1 MDSNFP
7 GASEDQGTPYLSDS
21 LGFATMEDNDFSETA
36 KFISQILMEENVDQK
51 PFYDSLTLQVTEK
64 SFYDALAGNL
74 PLSPDQHPVLL
85 SPEAETT
92 TTTTTS
98 SSSSSSNNNFSDE
111 YSRELKLRSP
121 DSISVS
127 AFQFKSQPPP
137 SVTVSDA
144 VSDLDSSIAKLL
156 AHNIFN
162 HVDSVSQFRRGFE
175 EASKFL
181 PPGPNLVTALHSKRE
196 EPINSFGD
204 NSYGLLKGRKNHQRQ
219 EIETREEGE
228 GERSNKQSALSLV
241 DESDL
246 SDAFDRLLLHE
257 GNLCDE
263 HIRLTS
269 GSVNVEERDGGKGR
283 SKKQGRRKKET
294 VDLRNLLLMC
304 SQSVYANDNR
314 TANELLKQ
322 IRQHSSPVG
331 DASQRLAHYF
341 TNGLEARLVGDGTSA
356 QGMYTF
362 LSSKNITVAEFLKAY
377 QVFTSSS
384 PFKKFIHFFANKM
397 IMKAAAKAETV
408 HIIDFGILY
417 GFQWPILIKF
427 FSNRE
432 GGPPKLR
439 ITGIEFPQPGFR
451 PAERIEETGHRLA
464 NYCKRYNV
472 PFEYNAIA
480 SKNWENIQVEALKIQ
495 SNELVAVN
503 CHLRFENLLDESIE
517 VNSPRNGVLHLIRKI
532 NPDIFTQSITN
543 GSYNAPFFATRFRE
557 ALFHYSAIYDLI
569 DTVIPREN
577 EWRLMLERELL
588 GREIMN
594 VIACEGSE
602 RIERP
607 ETYKQW
613 YVRNTRAGFKQLP
626 LNEELMAKF
635 RTKLKEWYHRDF
647 VFDED
652 NKWMLQVLI
661 FPVRASSYTPTGAL
675 ADYLS
680 LEIFQL
686 VAMVKLILLVTLF
699 QINPDIFTQSI
710 TSGSYNAPFLST
722 RFREALF
729 HYSGISDKIDT
740 VIPRK
745 NDRRLMVE
753 RELLGREIM
762 NFIACEGS
770 ERIERPETYKQWQVR
785 NMKAGFKQLPLDEEL
800 MAKFRSKLKEYHR
813 DFVLD
818 ENNNWMLQA
827 CCNGEAYFAGY
838 NVSSSDILGL
848 WLPTF
853 LTFRV
858 KTYFSVVG
866 FGEDD
871 GIAYL
876 SDSLGFATMEDN
888 DFSETAKFISQILME
903 ENVELEQSPFYDSL
917 TLQVTEKSFY
927 DALAGNLLL
936 SPQASNTNFS
946 VENSRELNLPS
957 PDSLSV
963 SALQFNPHALSQPPP
978 LVNVSEGVSD
988 LDSSIARLLAHNI
1001 FNDVDSVSH
1010 FRRGFEEAS
1019 RFLPPGP
1026 NLVTALH
1033 SNAQEPINSFRE
1045 NSYGLLKGRKNLE
1058 RQEINTREEER
1069 GGRSN
1074 KQSAFSFVDESDLSD
1089 AIDRV
1094 FLSVENVC
1102 SEHSSLQSGPLRAE
1116 EQDRGKG
1123 LSKKQERRKQET
1135 VDLRNLLLMCSQSVY
1150 ANDNRTANEL
1160 LKQIRQHSSPVG
1172 DASQRLAHY
1181 FANGLEARLVGD
1193 GTSSQGMYT
1202 FLSSKNITAAEFLKT
1217 HQDFMSASPFKKFTY
1232 FFANKMIMKAAAKVE
1247 TVHIIDFGILYGFQ
1261 WPILIKFLSNRE
1273 GGPPKLRITGI
1284 EFPQPGFRPTEKID
1298 ETGRRLAN
1306 YCKRYSVPFEYNA
1319 IASKNWETIR
1329 IEALKIE
1336 SNELV
1341 AVNCHQRFENLLDD
1355 SIEVNSPRNAVL
1367 HLIRKINP
1375 NIFTQSITNGSYNA
1389 PFFAPRFREALFHYS
1404 AIYDLI
1410 DTIIHRENERRLMIE
1425 RELLGREIMNVIAC
1439 EGSERIERPETYK
1452 QWQVR
1457 NMKAGFKQLPLD
1469 EELMA
1474 KFRTE
1479 LRKWYHRDFVS
1490 DEDSNWMLLGWKG
1503 RILFASTC
1511 WVPA

>member
-85 SPEAETT
+85 SPEAETTTT

-204 NSYGLLKGRKNHQRQ
+204 NSYGLLRGRKNHQRQ

-246 SDAFDRLLLHE
+246 SDAFDRLLLPE

-607 ETYKQW
+607 ATYKQW

-652 NKWMLQVLI
+652 NKWMLQ
-661 FPVRASSYTPTGAL
+661 
-675 ADYLS
+675 
-680 LEIFQL
+680 
-686 VAMVKLILLVTLF
+686 
-699 QINPDIFTQSI
+699 
-710 TSGSYNAPFLST
+710 
-722 RFREALF
+722 
-729 HYSGISDKIDT
+729 
-740 VIPRK
+740 
-745 NDRRLMVE
+745 
-753 RELLGREIM
+753 
-762 NFIACEGS
+762 
-770 ERIERPETYKQWQVR
+770 
-785 NMKAGFKQLPLDEEL
+785 
-800 MAKFRSKLKEYHR
+800 
-813 DFVLD
+813 
-818 ENNNWMLQA
+818 
-827 CCNGEAYFAGY
+827 
-838 NVSSSDILGL
+838 
-848 WLPTF
+848 
-853 LTFRV
+853 
-858 KTYFSVVG
+858 
-866 FGEDD
+866 
-871 GIAYL
+871 
-876 SDSLGFATMEDN
+876 
-888 DFSETAKFISQILME
+888 
-903 ENVELEQSPFYDSL
+903 
-917 TLQVTEKSFY
+917 
-927 DALAGNLLL
+927 
-936 SPQASNTNFS
+936 
-946 VENSRELNLPS
+946 
-957 PDSLSV
+957 
-963 SALQFNPHALSQPPP
+963 
-978 LVNVSEGVSD
+978 
-988 LDSSIARLLAHNI
+988 
-1001 FNDVDSVSH
+1001 
-1010 FRRGFEEAS
+1010 
-1019 RFLPPGP
+1019 
-1026 NLVTALH
+1026 
-1033 SNAQEPINSFRE
+1033 
-1045 NSYGLLKGRKNLE
+1045 
-1058 RQEINTREEER
+1058 
-1069 GGRSN
+1069 
-1074 KQSAFSFVDESDLSD
+1074 
-1089 AIDRV
+1089 
-1094 FLSVENVC
+1094 
-1102 SEHSSLQSGPLRAE
+1102 
-1116 EQDRGKG
+1116 
-1123 LSKKQERRKQET
+1123 
-1135 VDLRNLLLMCSQSVY
+1135 
-1150 ANDNRTANEL
+1150 
-1160 LKQIRQHSSPVG
+1160 
-1172 DASQRLAHY
+1172 
-1181 FANGLEARLVGD
+1181 
-1193 GTSSQGMYT
+1193 
-1202 FLSSKNITAAEFLKT
+1202 
-1217 HQDFMSASPFKKFTY
+1217 
-1232 FFANKMIMKAAAKVE
+1232 
-1247 TVHIIDFGILYGFQ
+1247 
-1261 WPILIKFLSNRE
+1261 
-1273 GGPPKLRITGI
+1273 
-1284 EFPQPGFRPTEKID
+1284 
-1298 ETGRRLAN
+1298 
-1306 YCKRYSVPFEYNA
+1306 
-1319 IASKNWETIR
+1319 
-1329 IEALKIE
+1329 
-1336 SNELV
+1336 
-1341 AVNCHQRFENLLDD
+1341 
-1355 SIEVNSPRNAVL
+1355 
-1367 HLIRKINP
+1367 
-1375 NIFTQSITNGSYNA
+1375 
-1389 PFFAPRFREALFHYS
+1389 
-1404 AIYDLI
+1404 
-1410 DTIIHRENERRLMIE
+1410 
-1425 RELLGREIMNVIAC
+1425 
-1439 EGSERIERPETYK
+1439 
-1452 QWQVR
+1452 
-1457 NMKAGFKQLPLD
+1457 
-1469 EELMA
+1469 
-1474 KFRTE
+1474 
-1479 LRKWYHRDFVS
+1479 
-1490 DEDSNWMLLGWKG
+1490 GWKG
-1503 RILFASTC
+1503 RILYASTC